1 MVRFCIFSTLCYIIE
16 SHFSNYCDNTGIKNR
31 SKSLIL
37 IFCDWIL
44 APKIIIFGPFSTIF
58 EKHLVWKWDIFR
70 QFSNTVLIIKPQLW
84 RASYESFIHCFAM
97 QPNPIFHHLVR
108 RSQKPQKIQFWLN
121 FACDINHYYCS
132 CHTGVEVYCRDKYQ
146 RVFSKYF
153 YPCRKASACDWREE
167 KMSVLCALK
176 KTVRPLTLYKKC
188 APIWNVLKKSG
199 NLRIS

>member
-1 MVRFCIFSTLCYIIE
+1 M
-16 SHFSNYCDNTGIKNR
+16 
-31 SKSLIL
+31 
-37 IFCDWIL
+37 
-44 APKIIIFGPFSTIF
+44 
-58 EKHLVWKWDIFR
+58 WKCDIFR
-70 QFSNTVLIIKPQLW
+70 QFSNSVLIIKPQLW

-188 APIWNVLKKSG
+188 APIWNVLKRAEIYGSVRDWYRSDKMSW
-199 NLRIS
+199 NYRPEIFALTAKLFLSDAQNF